1 MDYEQMEI
9 DITLESDRDLKE
21 NMQATAKFAL
31 GQIMEYQHPTKVK
44 NRHEGYGIAAEGYA
58 SLQGKMKSTKT
69 DMDDLLKLLPN
80 GDGDVLNVIGSLY
93 NSAVEVAVES
103 IKLGQR
109 RHRGS
114 WTTSTTERAES
125 RHRWK
130 NTWTSR
136 KQERQRMMASRKQ
149 TITKKMQ
156 RKWRNKTWQR
166 MR

>member
-103 IKLGQR
+103 IKLAAASKTGNLDALK
-109 RHRGS
+109 
-114 WTTSTTERAES
+114 TSFAATAETCKAC
-125 RHRWK
+125 HD
-130 NTWTSR
+130 
-136 KQERQRMMASRKQ
+136 AF
-149 TITKKMQ
+149 
-156 RKWRNKTWQR
+156 RNK
-166 MR
+166 

>member
-103 IKLGQR
+103 IKL
-109 RHRGS
+109 
-114 WTTSTTERAES
+114 ES

>member
-69 DMDDLLKLLPN
+69 DME
-80 GDGDVLNVIGSLY
+80 DGDVLNVIGSLY

-103 IKLGQR
+103 IKLAAQAQR
-109 RHRGS
+109 IMDDLYYGES
-114 WTTSTTERAES
+114 GKPTPMEEYLDEQEAGESEDDGFEEADNNKEDAE
-125 RHRWK
+125 
-130 NTWTSR
+130 
-136 KQERQRMMASRKQ
+136 EMEE
-149 TITKKMQ
+149 
-156 RKWRNKTWQR
+156 
-166 MR
+166 